1 MIVIDNLLNRIRY
14 DKDKCQSDKIEQTH
28 TDSTWHAPTTESKA
42 FRHRVL
48 TWNLALGH
56 VRSCSLLLDSK
67 HVVAAA
73 RPRCLCFVYP
83 TTIIVFRLFTY
94 RIYISVSNLYKC
106 FWFNLFGYYRKLFY
120 LILEFKFVKRFLF
133 H

>member
-28 TDSTWHAPTTESKA
+28 TDSTVRGTRLRLKAKHSDTELKSRA
-42 FRHRVL
+42 
-48 TWNLALGH
+48 
-56 VRSCSLLLDSK
+56 RSCSELFATTRLK
-67 HVVAAA
+67 A
-73 RPRCLCFVYP
+73 RGGCRATTLPLCFVYP